1 MGLMGLWN
9 TGDLRSQRIE
19 AVLNVLVASV
29 YLFDIAD
36 KAGAIGTHRCYQQGD
51 TSTDIR
57 TRHPAAMQLALAV
70 VTYDDGTV
78 GVAENNLCTHVYQAV
93 NEEQAALKH
102 LLVEQH
108 RTTGLRSYHDKH

>member
-1 MGLMGLWN
+1 MGLWN
-9 TGDLRSQRIE
+9 TGDLCSQRIE

-36 KAGAIGTHRCYQQGD
+36 EAGAIGTHGGYQQGD

-78 GVAENNLCTHVYQAV
+78 GVAENNLCPHIYQSV
-93 NEEQAALKH
+93 HEEQSTLEH

-108 RTTGLRSYHDKH
+108 SAAALCSYHDKH

>member
-9 TGDLRSQRIE
+9 TGNLCSQRIE

-36 KAGAIGTHRCYQQGD
+36 KAGAIGTHGGYQQGD
-51 TSTDIR
+51 TSTNIR

-70 VTYDDGTV
+70 VTNNNGTV
-78 GVAENNLCTHVYQAV
+78 WVAENNLCPHVYQAV